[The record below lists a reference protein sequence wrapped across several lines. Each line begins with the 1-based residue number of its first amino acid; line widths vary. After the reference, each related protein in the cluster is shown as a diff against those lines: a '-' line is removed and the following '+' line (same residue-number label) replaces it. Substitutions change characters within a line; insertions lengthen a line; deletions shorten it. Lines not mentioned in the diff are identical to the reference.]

1 MFPTTG
7 QGGSQTIE
15 DVGALAVLFSGIHTV
30 SALEERMRVF
40 EKVRKERAATVMSM
54 SGIVFGR
61 EGEFAERRGEKHR
74 IWGTGIRDG
83 VAHKRWLYE

>member
-15 DVGALAVLFSGIHTV
+15 DVGALSVLFKDIFTL
-30 SALEERMRVF
+30 SALEERMRLY
-40 EKVRKERAATVMSM
+40 ERVRKERAATVMSM

-61 EGEFAERRGEKHR
+61 EAEFAEKRGKGHP
-74 IWGTGIRDG
+74 IWKTGIRSG
-83 VAHKRWLYE
+83 EEHVRFLYE

>member
-15 DVGALAVLFSGIHTV
+15 DVGALAVLFKEIYTV
-30 SALEERMRVF
+30 SALEERMRLF
-40 EKVRKERAATVMSM
+40 ERVRKERAATVMSM

-61 EGEFAERRGEKHR
+61 EAEFAEKRGQKHR
-74 IWGTGIRDG
+74 IWETGIRSGDEH
-83 VAHKRWLYE
+83 ASFLYR